1 MILPCKINN
10 IPVVVEFNP
19 GNNYNII
26 DMNLAS
32 LFKMKIDTSYTEPEI
47 LPFPILGMIHK
58 QNIVLKTKD
67 NKWKQVE
74 VTEIYVTNE
83 PERENVLE
91 LGSPWMSANVE
102 NYQNSTFT
110 LFDGTDILP
119 IYNDE
124 FNNIEEEEEN
134 SSNEIFIG
142 YEEIAM
148 EIPLLFNLFYK
159 Y

>member
-1 MILPCKINN
+1 MNLPCEINN

-32 LFKMKIDTSYTEPEI
+32 FFKLKIDTSYTEPEI

-58 QNIVLKTKD
+58 LNISLKSKD

-74 VTEIYVTNE
+74 VTEIYVTDE
-83 PERENVLE
+83 PEREDVLE
-91 LGSPWMSANVE
+91 LGPPWMSANVKNYE
-102 NYQNSTFT
+102 NLTFT
-110 LFDGTDILP
+110 LFDGTDIP
-119 IYNDE
+119 AIYNCVTND
-124 FNNIEEEEEN
+124 IEEEEEN

-142 YEEIAM
+142 HKEIAM
-148 EIPLLFNLFYK
+148 EIPLIFNRFYK